1 MNEISST
8 SDRVSKTIIKQ
19 LDIVH
24 WLTLMHDTHQKKKKK
39 IIKNNCPFI
48 LLCRD

>member
-24 WLTLMHDTHQKKKKK
+24 WLTLMHDTHQKKKK
-39 IIKNNCPFI
+39 
-48 LLCRD
+48 